1 LTKEIVERMRR
12 HFDAQ
17 TELRERVLDLSRKV
31 IRASARAITAMHRGD
46 SKTVKEMLTEAQ
58 AGLAEL
64 KNVTKS
70 DPLWMESGAV
80 YSAQQEYGEAMIVQE
95 LIARDRLLTPEK
107 LKIPFQP
114 YLNALADVAGE
125 LRRRALD
132 LIRADDVAGAERML
146 KTMEDVHELLMSF
159 DYPDAILP
167 GMKRRQ
173 DMVRGVLEKTRGD
186 LTTALRQQKL
196 ERALERA
203 KKRSK
208 R

>member
-1 LTKEIVERMRR
+1 MAKEIVERMRR

-17 TELRERVLDLSRKV
+17 EELRERVLDLSRKV

-46 SKTVKEMLTEAQ
+46 SKTVKGMLAEAQ
-58 AGLAEL
+58 AGLVEL
-64 KNVTKS
+64 KKVTKS
-70 DPLWMESGAV
+70 DPSWMESGIV
-80 YSAQQEYGEAMIVQE
+80 YSAQQEYGEAMIVQG
-95 LIARDRLLTPEK
+95 LIKRGKLLTPEE

-203 KKRSK
+203 KRVKH
-208 R
+208 

>member
-1 LTKEIVERMRR
+1 MRG

-17 TELRERVLDLSRKV
+17 ERLRERVLELSRQV
-31 IRASARAITAMHRGD
+31 IRASARAIAAMHRED
-46 SKTVKEMLTEAQ
+46 EKTAKEMLNEAR
-58 AGLAEL
+58 AGLVEL
-64 KNVTKS
+64 KKAVKV
-70 DPLWMESGAV
+70 DPLWMNSGTAL
-80 YSAQQEYGEAMIVQE
+80 SAQQEYCEAKLLEGILKQG
-95 LIARDRLLTPEK
+95 RLPRPEE
-107 LKIPFQP
+107 LKIPYQP
-114 YLNALADVAGE
+114 YLAAVADVSGE

-132 LIRADDVAGAERML
+132 LIRRDKVAEAERVL
-146 KTMEDVHELLMSF
+146 KTMEDLHEFLMGF

-203 KKRSK
+203 KQKGSR
-208 R
+208 